1 MDDMTKQFLTYDY
14 GETKD
19 LAEHFLTL
27 IVAVLVF
34 SLTFSEKIIQFPK
47 ANRHVRI
54 ATLTSWSLFLLA
66 IVASGIALVL
76 ISQAAAAELYG
87 AAPFTLKN
95 AEELEYRS
103 INALLVGGVS
113 FVVGL
118 ALLIVAALLSTFNK
132 EPRTAAQSEIPRSDV
147 RSRPE
152 ADETTRAKG

>member
-1 MDDMTKQFLTYDY
+1 LALNKGQFVDDFTKQFLTYDY

-47 ANRHVRI
+47 ANRYVRV

-76 ISQAAAAELYG
+76 ISQAAAAQLYG
-87 AAPFTLKN
+87 AAPFSGKG
-95 AEELEYRS
+95 AGALESRS

-118 ALLIVAALLSTFNK
+118 ALLIVAALLSMFNK
-132 EPRTAAQSEIPRSDV
+132 EPRPPAQSI
-147 RSRPE
+147 
-152 ADETTRAKG
+152 DEST